1 MKKIITLLTIFVF
14 LIICFNPGYPQSAK
28 DKESKPQETE
38 PKELKPQKP
47 EPEKTLSEKME
58 KKISLDLRG
67 MEIID
72 TLNFL
77 AKQGDLNVAATN
89 NVKGRVTLF
98 LKNVT
103 IKDMF
108 DMILLTN
115 DLAMSIDNNVITI
128 MTNSEYEALYGEKY
142 IDKREAE
149 TVQIKYADPET
160 IGTILADIKSTIG
173 KVIVDSATATV
184 LMMDTPK
191 KIEKMKQAVKK
202 VDIPT
207 VKRVIPTETKT
218 FELDYATVADIEEE
232 ISAVLEENVGS
243 LRTDT
248 RTNTLVVTALSHNM
262 EKIEKLIKA
271 FDTQTKSVFIDAQI
285 LELTLSDSY
294 YYGIDWSKIFRSS
307 DDLLLEGTYPFTSSG
322 SSFMK
327 LTMGELANND
337 YEATIE
343 MLRDVGEVKIVSSPQ
358 IYVNNN
364 QEAKFMVGT
373 REAYVTTTTTTGEAT
388 TTTSESVEFIDVG
401 VNLYVTPV
409 INKKGF
415 VKLHIKPEVSS
426 VRDWLQTT
434 EGNDIPIVETSNV
447 ETDVLVKDGQT
458 IIMAGLIK
466 ESDEKTEKKLPFFG
480 DIPFLGNVFKN
491 VKDTKERKELIIL
504 LTPSVITGMEEQYK
518 GSEESEKARDRERE
532 KIRQEIKEAK
542 RREEIKKQKKEAEVK
557 RKEEEKDSKTKT
569 RKPEQQKPP
578 SKQELFKKY
587 QELGLSSEKEGN
599 YKKAIEAYKK
609 ALKANPDSA
618 IVHLHLSDIYLNYIV
633 DPQKAERHFK
643 WYKVLK
649 QLSTIEEALDQKK

>member
-1 MKKIITLLTIFVF
+1 MKKTITFLTIFVF
-14 LIICFNPGYPQSAK
+14 LVICFNLGYPQST
-28 DKESKPQETE
+28 KEKENGPQETE
-38 PKELKPQKP
+38 SKELKSKKP
-47 EPEKTLSEKME
+47 APEETLSEKME

-77 AKQGDLNVAATN
+77 AKQGGLNVVATN

-115 DLAMSIDNNVITI
+115 DLAMSIDNDVITI

-149 TVQIKYADPET
+149 TVQIKYADPEKV
-160 IGTILADIKSTIG
+160 GTILADIKSTIG
-173 KVIVDSATATV
+173 KVIIDSATATV

-191 KIEKMKQAVKK
+191 KIEEMKQAIKK
-202 VDIPT
+202 VDIST
-207 VKRVIPTETKT
+207 VRRVVPTETKT
-218 FELDYATVADIEEE
+218 FELDYAVVADIEEE

-243 LRTDT
+243 LRTDA
-248 RTNTLVVTALSHNM
+248 RTNTLVVTALPHNI

-307 DDLLLEGTYPFTSSG
+307 DDLLLEGAYPFTSSG
-322 SSFMK
+322 SSLMK

-343 MLRDVGEVKIVSSPQ
+343 ILKDVGEVKIVSSPQ

-458 IIMAGLIK
+458 IIIAGLIK
-466 ESDEKTEKKLPFFG
+466 ESNEKTEKKLPILG

-504 LTPSVITGMEEQYK
+504 LTPSVITGVEEKYK
-518 GSEESEKARDRERE
+518 ESEKSKKTRDRERE
-532 KIRQEIKEAK
+532 KIRQEIEEAK
-542 RREEIKKQKKEAEVK
+542 RREEIK
-557 RKEEEKDSKTKT
+557 EEEKEEKSEEAEK
-569 RKPEQQKPP
+569 QKPLT
-578 SKQELFKKY
+578 KQELFEKYKK
-587 QELGLSSEKEGN
+587 LGFGSERKGN
-599 YKKAIEAYKK
+599 YPKAIEAYKK
-609 ALKANPDSA
+609 ALKVNPDSA
-618 IVHLHLSDIYLNYIV
+618 MMHLHLADIYGNYVV
-633 DPQKAERHFK
+633 DPQKAKRHFK

-649 QLSTIEEALDQKK
+649 KLSTIEDAFNQKK